1 MGTVYFD
8 KTKKQIVYKI
18 KFPRQEYLVV
28 TDSFVYKIEDEKV
41 EEKNKGIG
49 LMQFSIFNL
58 ALSSK
63 LSNYGL
69 DQTPVFK
76 LAGVEKE
83 DSLIISTW
91 SPVSDKL
98 KELTGNILIS
108 QVHKKLFGLV
118 FFDKDEKILSKQFF
132 EDYKNF
138 SGLQF
143 PGQITQINY
152 IGGKEYYKI
161 TTFKNVVVNDLNENT
176 IYNYTVP
183 VQ

>member
-8 KTKKQIVYKI
+8 KTRKQIIYSI
-18 KFPRQEYLVV
+18 KFPEPEFLVV
-28 TDSFVYKIEDEKV
+28 TDSFVYTIKEGKIQEKKQGV
-41 EEKNKGIG
+41 G

-69 DQTPVFK
+69 DQSPLFK
-76 LAGVEKE
+76 LTNVEKE

-91 SPVSDKL
+91 EPTLDKL
-98 KELTGNILIS
+98 KELTGTILIS
-108 QVHKKLFGLV
+108 QVHKRLFGLV
-118 FFDKDEKILSKQFF
+118 FFDKNKKLMSKQFF
-132 EDYKNF
+132 EEYKNF

-161 TTFKNVVVNDLNENT
+161 TTFKNVIVNDTNENT
-176 IYNYTVP
+176 FYNYNIP
-183 VQ
+183 AQ